1 MDTLIPTC
9 PKLDSPASTPRPAP
23 RLAFGFDR
31 KLFEEAK
38 RGAGR
43 GVDAAETMFD
53 MWELMCPR
61 PIVAPLDSGLTL
73 LREL

>member
-1 MDTLIPTC
+1 MHTSIPTC

-23 RLAFGFDR
+23 RLAFGFNR

-43 GVDAAETMFD
+43 GVEAAETMFD

-61 PIVAPLDSGLTL
+61 PLVTATT
-73 LREL
+73 RK